1 MKLLLSTICIALL
14 ALFGYQVM
22 SYILGDENS
31 HIPSIGKDLEK
42 SIDFDLPL
50 LAVLNGIEE
59 YSEIVQR
66 PLFIKDRVP
75 AAASA
80 QTVNEV
86 TSIDELRHLILI
98 GTASSSD
105 VQIAI
110 IEDTKAKQMKRLKVG
125 ESYNKWSVTE
135 VSSDHVI
142 FQNAELEY
150 KLFISPIKGSQK
162 DKQAKLLGQL
172 NKSKIVKGTAASKN
186 NASIDELNEN
196 GVGEETKQKATGKIW
211 NYKKK
216 SNQDNVEKNYKP
228 TKKSPIK
235 IPFENEKDAAY
246 YEGLENEENPSA
258 SDDRG
263 GTTSEVSLEDYYD
276 DEDITEAELKE
287 MQGLGLKILDD

>member
-22 SYILGDENS
+22 SYSLGVENS
-31 HIPSIGKDLEK
+31 HIPSIDKDLGN

-66 PLFIKDRVP
+66 PLFIKDRAP
-75 AAASA
+75 A

-86 TSIDELRHLILI
+86 TSIDELGHLILI

-125 ESYNKWSVTE
+125 ESYNKWGVTE

-162 DKQAKLLGQL
+162 DKQAKLLGQS

-211 NYKKK
+211 NYEKK

-263 GTTSEVSLEDYYD
+263 GTTSEMSLEDYYD

-287 MQGLGLKILDD
+287 LQGLGLKIFND